1 MRASESHRWSGA
13 PHFAHRW
20 RREMRSKLA
29 YGFILA
35 AAASCLAGCSYLR
48 PTGPCFGTG
57 CPARTVGQSGQYK
70 LGQGPKSATATAA
83 PQTPP
88 PGTPA
93 PNASA
98 APNPTGAQNAAP
110 AQNLA
115 PAQNAPAQQPAPS
128 SAASR
133 LLAKLPFVGRRSV
146 N

>member
-57 CPARTVGQSGQYK
+57 CPSRTVGQSGQYK
-70 LGQGPKSATATAA
+70 LGQGPKPTATATAA
-83 PQTPP
+83 PNSTQ
-88 PGTPA
+88 PA
-93 PNASA
+93 GPTANA
-98 APNPTGAQNAAP
+98 
-110 AQNLA
+110 LA
-115 PAQNAPAQQPAPS
+115 TQNAPVVQNSPAPAAAQQPAAPAPQP
-128 SAASR
+128 SAA
-133 LLAKLPFVGRRSV
+133 
-146 N
+146 

>member
-1 MRASESHRWSGA
+1 
-13 PHFAHRW
+13 
-20 RREMRSKLA
+20 MRSKLA

-35 AAASCLAGCSYLR
+35 AAASCLTGCSYFR

-70 LGQGPKSATATAA
+70 LGQGPKSANASAA

-88 PGTPA
+88 PGTLA

>member
-1 MRASESHRWSGA
+1 
-13 PHFAHRW
+13 
-20 RREMRSKLA
+20 MRSKLA

-35 AAASCLAGCSYLR
+35 AAASCLTGCSYFR

-57 CPARTVGQSGQYK
+57 CPARTVGQNGQYK
-70 LGQGPKSATATAA
+70 MGQGPKTASAA
-83 PQTPP
+83 PQTTQ

-93 PNASA
+93 PNASG
-98 APNPTGAQNAAP
+98 APNPSGAQNAAP
-110 AQNLA
+110 AQNS
-115 PAQNAPAQQPAPS
+115 APAQQPAPG

>member
-1 MRASESHRWSGA
+1 
-13 PHFAHRW
+13 
-20 RREMRSKLA
+20 MRSKLA

-35 AAASCLAGCSYLR
+35 AAASCLTGCSYFR

-70 LGQGPKSATATAA
+70 LGQGPKSATASAA

-88 PGTPA
+88 PGTLA